1 MKLTAAEE
9 QLMDIIWERNEVF
22 MKDIID
28 TYPDPKPA
36 TTTIATLLKRMQ
48 NKEFVGYR
56 LMGNSRQYFPLVK
69 KADYFSTHVKGL
81 IRNFFGNSSMQ
92 FASFFTREA
101 NLSDAELEDLKKIID
116 EQLNKKKDDQ

>member
-9 QLMDIIWERNEVF
+9 QLMDIIWEKNEVF

-28 TYPDPKPA
+28 SYPEPKPA

-56 LMGNSRQYFPLVK
+56 LMGNSRQYFPLVN
-69 KADYFSTHVKGL
+69 KADYFSKHVKGL
-81 IRNFFGNSSMQ
+81 IKNFFGNSTMQ

-101 NLSDAELEDLKKIID
+101 DLSNAELEDLKKIID
-116 EQLNKKKDDQ
+116 EQLKKQQS

>member
-56 LMGNSRQYFPLVK
+56 LMGNSRLYFPLVK

-101 NLSDAELEDLKKIID
+101 NLSNAELEDLKKIID
-116 EQLNKKKDDQ
+116 EQLKKTKK

>member
-81 IRNFFGNSSMQ
+81 IKNFFGNSSMQ

-116 EQLNKKKDDQ
+116 EQLKKTRK

>member
-9 QLMDIIWERNEVF
+9 QLMDIIWEKNEVF

-28 TYPDPKPA
+28 AYPEPKPA

-56 LMGNSRQYFPLVK
+56 LMGNSRQYFPLVQ
-69 KADYFSTHVKGL
+69 KADYFSKHVKGL
-81 IRNFFGNSSMQ
+81 IRNFFGNSTMQ

-101 NLSDAELEDLKKIID
+101 DLSDAELEDLKKIID
-116 EQLNKKKDDQ
+116 EQLNKNKK

>member
-9 QLMDIIWERNEVF
+9 QLMDIIWEKSEVF

-28 TYPDPKPA
+28 SYPEPKPA

-56 LMGNSRQYFPLVK
+56 LMGNSRQYFPLVQ
-69 KADYFSTHVKGL
+69 KADYFSKHVKGL
-81 IRNFFGNSSMQ
+81 IRNFFGNSTMQ

-101 NLSDAELEDLKKIID
+101 DLSDAELEDLKKIID
-116 EQLNKKKDDQ
+116 EQLKKNKE

>member
-56 LMGNSRQYFPLVK
+56 LMGNSRLYFPLVK
-69 KADYFSTHVKGL
+69 KAAYFSTHVKGL

-101 NLSDAELEDLKKIID
+101 NLSNAELEDLKKIID
-116 EQLNKKKDDQ
+116 EQLKKTKK

>member
-1 MKLTAAEE
+1 MMKLTTAEE
-9 QLMDIIWERNEVF
+9 QLMDIIWEKNEVF

-28 TYPDPKPA
+28 SYPDPKPA
-36 TTTIATLLKRMQ
+36 TTTLATLLKRMQ

-69 KADYFSTHVKGL
+69 KADYFSKHVKGL
-81 IRNFFGNSSMQ
+81 IKNFFGNSTMQ

-101 NLSDAELEDLKKIID
+101 DLSNTELEDLKKIID
-116 EQLNKKKDDQ
+116 EQLNKNRK